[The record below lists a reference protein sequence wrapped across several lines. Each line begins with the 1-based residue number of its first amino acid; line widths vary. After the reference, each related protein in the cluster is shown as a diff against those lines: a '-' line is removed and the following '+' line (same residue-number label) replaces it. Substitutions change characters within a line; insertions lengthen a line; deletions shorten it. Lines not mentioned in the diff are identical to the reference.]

1 MQLHHYTQL
10 YKTYATKDLELLLHS
25 APYFG
30 AGHIVLAK
38 KYYTEKNIAFNE
50 QLKLASLYTADR
62 KVLYSFIHQP
72 IVNMVTVANEAA
84 LIIEEV
90 TPIVTEV
97 ETPEPAVVID
107 NSAMH
112 TLAQSILNA
121 DDAILNTTKANAQ
134 LAQLVDNVLLNDTTI
149 TPNNTAESIVITQ
162 NIEPTTI
169 EKNAVPIVEL
179 EILIIEPAV
188 TTVEVT
194 DVVDDI
200 DERIENTTIA
210 VEEEIIIPTEEI
222 IEVPI
227 ITETPVVEIEKIT
240 PVKNYKAIHIND
252 TVSFFDWLN
261 IGTTSVIETNSQ
273 QVALPIVSENNPE
286 VPEKTF
292 AEKNAEFKKR
302 KKSLIEKFIIDEPRI
317 TPGKAKMYSPAEK
330 AKESVVENDDLV
342 SETLVNIYAKQ
353 GMYRKAIK
361 SLHKLS
367 EKYPEK
373 SAYFANQILT
383 IKEYLLNN
391 NIKY

>member
-10 YKTYATKDLELLLHS
+10 YNTYATKDLELLLHS

-72 IVNMVTVANEAA
+72 VVNTVAVANEVA
-84 LIIEEV
+84 IIVDEITPVV
-90 TPIVTEV
+90 TKV
-97 ETPEPAVVID
+97 ETAEPAIIID

-121 DDAILNTTKANAQ
+121 DDALLKTTKANAQ
-134 LAQLVDNVLLNDTTI
+134 LAQLVDDVLLNDTTI

-162 NIEPTTI
+162 HIEPITI
-169 EKNAVPIVEL
+169 AENVVPIVEL
-179 EILIIEPAV
+179 ETLIIEPTV
-188 TTVEVT
+188 TNVEVT
-194 DVVDDI
+194 NVVVI
-200 DERIENTTIA
+200 DENIENTTIA
-210 VEEEIIIPTEEI
+210 VEEELIITTEEI
-222 IEVPI
+222 IEVAI
-227 ITETPVVEIEKIT
+227 VIETPVVEIEKIT
-240 PVKNYKAIHIND
+240 PEKSYKVIHIND

-273 QVALPIVSENNPE
+273 QVAPPIVTKNQPE

-383 IKEYLLNN
+383 IKEYLLTN

>member
-1 MQLHHYTQL
+1 M
-10 YKTYATKDLELLLHS
+10 AES
-25 APYFG
+25 P
-30 AGHIVLAK
+30 
-38 KYYTEKNIAFNE
+38 
-50 QLKLASLYTADR
+50 SLISKPT
-62 KVLYSFIHQP
+62 
-72 IVNMVTVANEAA
+72 A
-84 LIIEEV
+84 LIPSLKYFTLDSSLSRKAVDSLIKSNTAIDAPTIEPNAITEEV
-90 TPIVTEV
+90 IN
-97 ETPEPAVVID
+97 VV
-107 NSAMH
+107 S
-112 TLAQSILNA
+112 
-121 DDAILNTTKANAQ
+121 
-134 LAQLVDNVLLNDTTI
+134 
-149 TPNNTAESIVITQ
+149 
-162 NIEPTTI
+162 
-169 EKNAVPIVEL
+169 
-179 EILIIEPAV
+179 
-188 TTVEVT
+188 
-194 DVVDDI
+194 I
-200 DERIENTTIA
+200 DESIENTTT
-210 VEEEIIIPTEEI
+210 VVDEEVIIPTEEI
-222 IEVPI
+222 
-227 ITETPVVEIEKIT
+227 TETPILIETPVIEIEKIT
-240 PVKNYKAIHIND
+240 PKKNYKAIHIND

-273 QVALPIVSENNPE
+273 QVAPPIVTKNQPE

-373 SAYFANQILT
+373 STYFANQILT

>member
-10 YKTYATKDLELLLHS
+10 YNTYATKDLELLLHS

-72 IVNMVTVANEAA
+72 IVNAVAVANEVA
-84 LIIEEV
+84 IIVEEI
-90 TPIVTEV
+90 TPVITEV
-97 ETPEPAVVID
+97 KAIEPAVVID

-121 DDAILNTTKANAQ
+121 DDALLNTTKANAQ
-134 LAQLVDNVLLNDTTI
+134 LAQLVNDVLLNDTTI
-149 TPNNTAESIVITQ
+149 TPNTTPESIVITQ
-162 NIEPTTI
+162 NIEPITI
-169 EKNAVPIVEL
+169 TENVVPIVEL
-179 EILIIEPAV
+179 QAPVIAPPV
-188 TTVEVT
+188 TNVEVT
-194 DVVDDI
+194 NVVVI
-200 DERIENTTIA
+200 DESIENTTIA
-210 VEEEIIIPTEEI
+210 VEEELIIPTEEI

-227 ITETPVVEIEKIT
+227 IIETPVVELEKIA
-240 PVKNYKAIHIND
+240 PIKNYKAIHIND

-273 QVALPIVSENNPE
+273 QVAPPIVNETLPE

-292 AEKNAEFKKR
+292 EEKNAEFKKL

-373 SAYFANQILT
+373 STYFANQILT

>member
-10 YKTYATKDLELLLHS
+10 YNTYATKDLELLLHS

-72 IVNMVTVANEAA
+72 VVNTVAVANEVA
-84 LIIEEV
+84 IIVDEITPVV
-90 TPIVTEV
+90 TKV
-97 ETPEPAVVID
+97 ETAEPAVVID
-107 NSAMH
+107 SSAMH

-121 DDAILNTTKANAQ
+121 DDALLNTTKANAQ
-134 LAQLVDNVLLNDTTI
+134 LAQLVDDVLLNDTTI
-149 TPNNTAESIVITQ
+149 TPNTTTESIVITQ
-162 NIEPTTI
+162 NIEPITI
-169 EKNAVPIVEL
+169 AENVVPIVEL
-179 EILIIEPAV
+179 ETLIIEPTV
-188 TTVEVT
+188 TNVEVT
-194 DVVDDI
+194 NVVVI
-200 DERIENTTIA
+200 DENIENTTIA
-210 VEEEIIIPTEEI
+210 VEEELIITTEEI
-222 IEVPI
+222 IEVAI
-227 ITETPVVEIEKIT
+227 VIETPVVEIEKIT
-240 PVKNYKAIHIND
+240 PEKSYKVIHIND

-273 QVALPIVSENNPE
+273 QVAPPIVTKNQPE

-361 SLHKLS
+361 SLQK
-367 EKYPEK
+367 
-373 SAYFANQILT
+373 
-383 IKEYLLNN
+383 
-391 NIKY
+391 

>member
-1 MQLHHYTQL
+1 MQPHHYTQL
-10 YKTYATKDLELLLHS
+10 YNTYATKDLELLLHS

-38 KYYTEKNIAFNE
+38 KYYNEKNIAFNE

-72 IVNMVTVANEAA
+72 IINKVAVANEIVAIENEYKP
-84 LIIEEV
+84 II
-90 TPIVTEV
+90 TE
-97 ETPEPAVVID
+97 TKTLQPTVVID
-107 NSAMH
+107 NSAMY

-121 DDAILNTTKANAQ
+121 DDAIINTNKANAQ
-134 LAQLVDNVLLNDTTI
+134 LAQLVDDVLLNDVTNIINTT
-149 TPNNTAESIVITQ
+149 PESIVITQ
-162 NIEPTTI
+162 NIEPLSI
-169 EKNAVPIVEL
+169 EGNI
-179 EILIIEPAV
+179 
-188 TTVEVT
+188 
-194 DVVDDI
+194 
-200 DERIENTTIA
+200 
-210 VEEEIIIPTEEI
+210 
-222 IEVPI
+222 VPI
-227 ITETPVVEIEKIT
+227 IDTDIQIIETILVTTNFDNVIVIDESITKTIVAEKVIVLTEEVIVIPIVIETPIVEIEKIT
-240 PVKNYKAIHIND
+240 PNKNYKLIHIND
-252 TVSFFDWLN
+252 TISFFDWLN

-273 QVALPIVSENNPE
+273 QVTPAIATENKPE
-286 VPEKTF
+286 LAEKTF

-302 KKSLIEKFIIDEPRI
+302 KKTLIEKFIIDEPRI

-330 AKESVVENDDLV
+330 AKESVAENDDLV
-342 SETLVNIYAKQ
+342 SETLVSIYTKQ

-373 SAYFANQILT
+373 STYFANQILT

>member
-10 YKTYATKDLELLLHS
+10 YNTYATKDLELLLHS

-72 IVNMVTVANEAA
+72 IVNTVAVANEVA
-84 LIIEEV
+84 IIV
-90 TPIVTEV
+90 DNIVPVITKV
-97 ETPEPAVVID
+97 ETPEPAAVID

-121 DDAILNTTKANAQ
+121 DDALLNTTKANAQ
-134 LAQLVDNVLLNDTTI
+134 LAQLVDDVLLNDTTI
-149 TPNNTAESIVITQ
+149 TSNTTTESIVITQ
-162 NIEPTTI
+162 NIEPITI
-169 EKNAVPIVEL
+169 AENVVPIVEL
-179 EILIIEPAV
+179 EAPIIELAV
-188 TTVEVT
+188 IAEEVT
-194 DVVDDI
+194 NVVVI
-200 DERIENTTIA
+200 DESIENTTIA
-210 VEEEIIIPTEEI
+210 EEEIIISTEEI
-222 IEVPI
+222 IETPI
-227 ITETPVVEIEKIT
+227 VIETPVVEIEKTT
-240 PVKNYKAIHIND
+240 PEKSYKAIHIND

-273 QVALPIVSENNPE
+273 QVAPPIVTKNQPE

-383 IKEYLLNN
+383 IKEYLLTN